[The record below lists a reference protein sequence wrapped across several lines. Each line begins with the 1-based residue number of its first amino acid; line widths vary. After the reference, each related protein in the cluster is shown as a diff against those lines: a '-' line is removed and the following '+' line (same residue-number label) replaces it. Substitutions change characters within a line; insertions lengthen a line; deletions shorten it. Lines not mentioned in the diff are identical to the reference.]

1 MNKYECC
8 ISTPAKDY
16 AHEIIEC
23 LGANSAALKY
33 VRAMQEN
40 ERLGELKHKTVVVM
54 VRELGAGASNCYGI
68 TVECYVVPTYAIV
81 DVHHIKEGNLN
92 G

>member
-1 MNKYECC
+1 MHKYECC

-23 LGANSAALKY
+23 IGANSAALKY

-40 ERLGELKHKTVVVM
+40 ELLGDLKHKTVVVS
-54 VRELGAGASNCYGI
+54 VRELETSNCYGI

-92 G
+92 GD

>member
-8 ISTPAKDY
+8 TSTPVKDY
-16 AHEIIEC
+16 AREIIEC
-23 LGANSAALKY
+23 IGANSAALKY

-40 ERLGELKHKTVVVM
+40 ELLGDLKHKTVVVM
-54 VRELGAGASNCYGI
+54 VRELETSNCYGI

-81 DVHHIKEGNLN
+81 DVHHIREGN
-92 G
+92 

>member
-1 MNKYECC
+1 MRKYECC

-54 VRELGAGASNCYGI
+54 ARELETSNCYGI
-68 TVECYVVPTYAIV
+68 TVECYLVPEFAVV
-81 DVHHIKEGNLN
+81 DVHHIKEGN
-92 G
+92 